1 MSAITPFLK
10 LLRHT
15 LPTKETT
22 TNPIIDY
29 SRPLIMMS
37 DEYMECD
44 GRKRKEESTCRK
56 CESLEGGIEG
66 YGEAPRGKSSQKAQK
81 KHVDIM
87 WADQRIAKR
96 KFDEAWSTLNC
107 VAVGDALHKEIKENP
122 LIVGYMGRYCGY
134 MPLVCKHK
142 MSIEI
147 EKRRMLK
154 SDLSIEGYNFEG
166 YYLGLQR

>member
-1 MSAITPFLK
+1 MAIG
-10 LLRHT
+10 
-15 LPTKETT
+15 
-22 TNPIIDY
+22 Y
-29 SRPLIMMS
+29 
-37 DEYMECD
+37 DERCVHGRD